1 MQDELDM
8 VSGEINSLVE
18 SKNYDKENDGR
29 IVDEI
34 RSNIEAAENAF
45 ATVFADTSNRE
56 EGGRK

>member
-1 MQDELDM
+1 M

-18 SKNYDKENDGR
+18 SKNYDKENDGK

-34 RSNIEAAENAF
+34 RSNIEVAENAF

>member
-18 SKNYDKENDGR
+18 SKNYDKENDGK

-34 RSNIEAAENAF
+34 RSNIEVAENAF